1 MGLGS
6 HGGGVASASYLA
18 RHGCEVTVTDRRD
31 ESTLQ
36 DSITR
41 LKDLPIRYVLGRHES
56 ADFSNADFVV
66 KNPAV
71 RPDSPY
77 LAECRRIETD
87 ISIFLA
93 FSKSRIIA
101 VTGSK
106 GKSTTSSAILFALQG
121 AHPFARLGGNITTSP
136 LEFLDEL
143 VPGEP
148 VVLELS
154 SWQLA
159 DLRGRGLLDPEVAVV
174 LNLLRDHQD
183 RYADMRQYAEDKRVI
198 CESQSSEHACV
209 LNYDDKLV
217 RDFALATAARVI
229 AVTAGDWETDSITNS
244 DPRRPDSRAWFS
256 GEMGYDSIEGE
267 RRSNLIGPL
276 ALPGA
281 HNKVNML
288 AAAASLVALGMS
300 RDVCRRLEIFP
311 GIAHRLETVAVKQG
325 VRFVNDTTATIPDA
339 TLAAV
344 ESIDAPIHL
353 IVGGSDKNLDFDV
366 FRSLEVESIHLLTGN
381 ATSKIMRALALS
393 NMACSG
399 PHGSLEQALK
409 NALAGAEAGSA
420 VLLSPGCASFGMFAN
435 EFDRGA
441 QFAELVKKLP
451 D

>member
-18 RHGCEVTVTDRRD
+18 RHGCDVTVTDRRD
-31 ESTLQ
+31 ESALQ
-36 DSITR
+36 DSIK
-41 LKDLPIRYVLGRHES
+41 LLDNLPIRYVLGRHES
-56 ADFSNADFVV
+56 ADFSDADFVV

-71 RPDSPY
+71 RPDSPF

-87 ISIFLA
+87 ISIFLS

-106 GKSTTSSAILFALQG
+106 GKSTTGSAILFALQST
-121 AHPFARLGGNITTSP
+121 HPSARLGGNITTSP

-143 VPGEP
+143 LPGEP

-183 RYADMRQYAEDKRVI
+183 RYPDMRQYASDKRVI
-198 CESQSSEHACV
+198 CESQSSGHSCV
-209 LNYDDKLV
+209 LNYDDDLV
-217 RDFALATAARVI
+217 RDFASATSARVI
-229 AVTAGDWETDSITNS
+229 AVTAGDLE
-244 DPRRPDSRAWFS
+244 PDSTLYSRPRQPDARAWFS
-256 GEMGYDSIEGE
+256 GEIGYDSIEGE
-267 RRSNLIGPL
+267 SRSNLIRPL

-288 AAAASLVALGMS
+288 AAAASLLAFGVN
-300 RDVCRRLEIFP
+300 RDVCRRLEIFD
-311 GIAHRLETVAVKQG
+311 GIAHRLETVAVKRG

-339 TLAAV
+339 TIAAV
-344 ESIDAPIHL
+344 ESIDTPIHL
-353 IVGGSDKNLDFDV
+353 IAGGSDKNLDFDV
-366 FRSLEVESIHLLTGN
+366 FRRLEVESIHLLAGS
-381 ATSKIMRALALS
+381 ATSKIMRALASS
-393 NMACSG
+393 NMAYTG
-399 PHGSLEQALK
+399 PHGSLQQAVESS
-409 NALAGAEAGSA
+409 LAVAAAGSA
-420 VLLSPGCASFGMFAN
+420 VLLSPGCASFGMFVN